1 MRQIMVANQIYKLQ
15 TGDKHL
21 PLLLQS
27 LNKQNASN
35 VSDEPSK
42 PLFTSI
48 TSARVKV
55 WIPVWAR
62 PAQYFFS
69 TCSQYLFFRLLNF
82 VWWQHLLSPNIR
94 ICLEVFETQK
104 NCVSR
109 TQSDTYL
116 ECNVEADVI
125 RCLFIPVYWSRSDY
139 LWKVL
144 LLAQLGCSNTKY
156 KIHALKSFR
165 LLMRSTLKPG
175 LGAQTQN
182 TKYVYWNCS
191 DYLRKVF
198 FGRAWV
204 KIYIYTNYKVQN
216 MCTDIILIIVRS
228 TLKL

>member
-1 MRQIMVANQIYKLQ
+1 MGKTRSI
-15 TGDKHL
+15 
-21 PLLLQS
+21 
-27 LNKQNASN
+27 
-35 VSDEPSK
+35 
-42 PLFTSI
+42 LFPHMFT
-48 TSARVKV
+48 
-55 WIPVWAR
+55 
-62 PAQYFFS
+62 
-69 TCSQYLFFRLLNF
+69 YLFFRLLNF

-139 LWKVL
+139 LWEVL

-182 TKYVYWNCS
+182 AKYVYWNCS
-191 DYLRKVF
+191 DYLRKVL
-198 FGRAWV
+198 FGRAWA